1 MISKLKIRAL
11 MLMVTTICCCGL
23 LSAQN
28 LKEQAE
34 AGDKDAQYKY
44 AYSLLNGVNANSSST
59 VNSDREQ
66 QAFQWFL
73 KAAEQGHVKAQ
84 LEVGYSYGTG
94 RGTTKDRYK
103 AFSWYQKS
111 ANQNNEIAIYN
122 MGLYYENGY
131 GVVKSPTKAF
141 DYYKKSADLGY
152 SSAKRSL
159 ARCYNRGI
167 GTQPNY
173 KEAFKIYSELADDSD
188 VHAEYELANMYLK
201 GIGVEKDTVAAV
213 EWLLHSAGGGY
224 VSPHQIFGYN
234 QKEANKDARN
244 KLISLSKIES
254 SEYKHLFLAYLG
266 CLFESE
272 ANYAEAEK
280 AYKEAIDNYSAM
292 GVIKLGLM
300 YFYLEANDEQQHY
313 YMDDYTE
320 GNGLLGLECW
330 KYKDNEQTAANIYLK
345 NKRWSEEDNSV
356 YWLEKAVGYGY
367 GNFPFGA
374 MPYTVYEHLLFCYND
389 GIGNHKDIEKAIDLS
404 FRCLSD
410 EKSSDW
416 YHFYMPEAILT
427 ASLENQQY
435 SARVF
440 DIYNKLYDLV
450 KDPKSNYSSEVLKI
464 ASAGLGKAYYK
475 GLGTPKKDYTNA
487 FKFLTIASDLNDSE
501 SMRLLAACYRY
512 GRGVQRDANKE
523 KEWLDKAVKHRDDRA
538 VELANRLMV
547 K

>member
-1 MISKLKIRAL
+1 MISKFIIRAI
-11 MLMVTTICCCGL
+11 MLLVSAVCGCNIL
-23 LSAQN
+23 FAQT

-34 AGDKDAQYKY
+34 AGDMNAQYKY
-44 AYSLLNGVNANSSST
+44 AWSLLNGVNDNSSNT
-59 VNSDREQ
+59 VASYREQ

-73 KAAEQGHVKAQ
+73 KAAEQGHAKAQ
-84 LEVGYSYGTG
+84 LEVGYSYGVG
-94 RGTTKDRYK
+94 RGTSKDRYK

-122 MGLYYENGY
+122 VGLYYENGY
-131 GVVKSPTKAF
+131 GVVKSSTKAF
-141 DYYKKSADLGY
+141 DHYMKSAALGY
-152 SSAKRSL
+152 SSAKRAL
-159 ARCYNRGI
+159 ANCYKRGF
-167 GTQPNY
+167 GTQQNY
-173 KEAFKIYSELADDSD
+173 KEAFKLYSELADDSD
-188 VHAEYELANMYLK
+188 TKAEYELANMYLK
-201 GIGVEKDTVAAV
+201 GNGVEKDTVAAV

-234 QKEANKDARN
+234 QKEANRDARN
-244 KLISLSKIES
+244 ELISLSKIES
-254 SEYKHLFLAYLG
+254 AEYKHLFLAYLG
-266 CLFESE
+266 CLYESE
-272 ANYAEAEK
+272 ANYSEAEK
-280 AYKEAIDNYSAM
+280 VYKEAIDNYSAM

-300 YFYLEANDEQQHY
+300 YFYLEANDEQQNY

-330 KYKDNEQTAANIYLK
+330 KYKDIEQVAANIYLK
-345 NKRWSEEDNSV
+345 NKPWNEKDNSV

-367 GNFPFGA
+367 GNFTFGA
-374 MPYTVYEHLLFCYND
+374 MPYTVYDHLLFCYND
-389 GIGNHKDIEKAIDLS
+389 GIGNHKDIEKAIEVS
-404 FRCLSD
+404 FKCLSD

-435 SARVF
+435 AAKAF
-440 DIYNKLYDLV
+440 DTYNKLYDLV
-450 KDPKSNYSSEVLKI
+450 KNPKSNYSSEVLKI

-475 GLGTPKKDYTNA
+475 GLGTSQDYSDA

-512 GRGVQRDANKE
+512 GRGVQRNTNKE
-523 KEWLDKAVKHRDDRA
+523 KEWLDKAVKHRDERA
-538 VELANRLMV
+538 VELTNRLLS

>member
-1 MISKLKIRAL
+1 MISKFSIRAI
-11 MLMVTTICCCGL
+11 MLLV
-23 LSAQN
+23 SAVCSCNILFAQT

-34 AGDKDAQYKY
+34 SGDMNAQYKY
-44 AYSLLNGVNANSSST
+44 AWSLLNGTNENSSNND
-59 VNSDREQ
+59 NSYREQ

-73 KAAEQGHVKAQ
+73 KAAEQGHAKAQ

-94 RGTTKDRYK
+94 RGTSKDRYK

-111 ANQNNEIAIYN
+111 ANQNNEIAAYN
-122 MGLYYENGY
+122 VGLYYENGY

-141 DYYKKSADLGY
+141 EYYMKSADLGY
-152 SSAKRSL
+152 SSAKR
-159 ARCYNRGI
+159 AVANCYKSGF
-167 GTQPNY
+167 GTQQSY
-173 KEAFKIYSELADDSD
+173 KEAFKLYSELADASD
-188 VHAEYELANMYLK
+188 TKAEYELANMYLK
-201 GIGVEKDTVAAV
+201 GNSVEKDTIAAI

-244 KLISLSKIES
+244 KLISLSNIEF
-254 SEYKHLFLAYLG
+254 SEYNHLSLAYLG
-266 CLFESE
+266 CLYESE

-280 AYKEAIDNYSAM
+280 AYKKAIDNYSAM
-292 GVIKLGLM
+292 GIIKLGLM
-300 YFYLEANDEQQHY
+300 YFYLEANDEQQTY

-330 KYKDNEQTAANIYLK
+330 KYKDTEQAAANIYLK
-345 NKRWSEEDNSV
+345 NKQWREDDNSV

-367 GNFPFGA
+367 GNFTFGA
-374 MPYTVYEHLLFCYND
+374 MPYTVYDHLLFCYND
-389 GIGNHKDIEKAIDLS
+389 GIGNHKDIEKAIDVS

-410 EKSSDW
+410 EKSTDW

-427 ASLENQQY
+427 ASLENHRY
-435 SARVF
+435 SAKTF
-440 DIYNKLYDLV
+440 DTYNKLYDLV
-450 KDPKSNYSSEVLKI
+450 KNPKSNYSSEVLKI

-475 GLGTPKKDYTNA
+475 GLGTQQDYSEA

-512 GRGVQRDANKE
+512 GRGVQRNANKE

-538 VELANRLMV
+538 VELTNRLLG